1 MAGWAAV
8 VSRGAL
14 CSRLAPSDCHA
25 SAGSSSNGG
34 HQSCS
39 SDGVGRNSG
48 SLRHSSR
55 SSLRIGSGTGA
66 SAASCSSCSS
76 SSAAAPAL
84 QIATRGSSQWG
95 QAASVGAPPA
105 AEAETPDE
113 TVATG
118 GRRGVHVGQMCVQG
132 LREDME
138 DDIIVQEAPFGFTY
152 AGVFDGHAGFATTE
166 FLRNELYKD
175 CVDCLEGGTLLEEG
189 DQDALREAFEQAF
202 LQADKRLLHWLE
214 NSAPEKEKES
224 GSTATVAFVRNDI
237 AAIAHVGDSRAVLS
251 RGGKAVDLSGDHR
264 PFGNS
269 KTALAEIKRV
279 KDQGGWVSHGRL
291 CATLSV
297 SRAFGDVGFKT
308 QKQRMLDEG
317 VRDRRWTQAFT
328 QKLNMDGVWL
338 EATPEVNRIELQKE
352 DEFIIIGSDGLWDT
366 FKSNDAVQFIRK
378 QLKEHGD
385 LQRATEA
392 IVKATLERHGQDNIS
407 CIILDFGKVPKEET
421 SILPFKF
428 W

>member
-166 FLRNELYKD
+166 FLRWVVPQPRRLQNNS
-175 CVDCLEGGTLLEEG
+175 TL
-189 DQDALREAFEQAF
+189 R
-202 LQADKRLLHWLE
+202 
-214 NSAPEKEKES
+214 SA
-224 GSTATVAFVRNDI
+224 N
-237 AAIAHVGDSRAVLS
+237 
-251 RGGKAVDLSGDHR
+251 
-264 PFGNS
+264 
-269 KTALAEIKRV
+269 
-279 KDQGGWVSHGRL
+279 
-291 CATLSV
+291 
-297 SRAFGDVGFKT
+297 
-308 QKQRMLDEG
+308 
-317 VRDRRWTQAFT
+317 
-328 QKLNMDGVWL
+328 
-338 EATPEVNRIELQKE
+338 
-352 DEFIIIGSDGLWDT
+352 IIS
-366 FKSNDAVQFIRK
+366 S
-378 QLKEHGD
+378 
-385 LQRATEA
+385 
-392 IVKATLERHGQDNIS
+392 S
-407 CIILDFGKVPKEET
+407 
-421 SILPFKF
+421 
-428 W
+428 